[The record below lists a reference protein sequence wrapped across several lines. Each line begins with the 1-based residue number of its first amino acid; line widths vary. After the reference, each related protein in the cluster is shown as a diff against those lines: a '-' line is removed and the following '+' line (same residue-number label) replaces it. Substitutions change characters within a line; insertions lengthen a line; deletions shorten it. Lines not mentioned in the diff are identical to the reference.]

1 MTGGATNIILGL
13 FTTIGAATVGVLLG
27 YAIYRFISRVSR

>member
-13 FTTIGAATVGVLLG
+13 LTTIGGGTVGVLLG
-27 YAIYRFISRVSR
+27 YAIHRFISRGSR